1 MTLIRFSD
9 RPFYKNPW
17 AELEKMRRDLDS
29 WPRFL
34 KGDTGGHTNALVF
47 PAFNIFEDADNIYI
61 DAEIPGISIAETEVF
76 IEGDTLTIKGER
88 KPELIDEQKVSFHR
102 REIEYG
108 RFSRSITLPTKIDTN
123 GVKAKANNGI
133 LEITLPKSDEVK
145 PKQINIDVS

>member
-9 RPFYKNPW
+9 RPFYRNPW
-17 AELEKMRRDLDS
+17 AEFEKMRRELDS

-34 KGDTGGHTNALVF
+34 KGDARGQAGASVF
-47 PAFNIFEDADNIYI
+47 PAFNISEDANNIYI
-61 DAEIPGISIAETEVF
+61 NAEMPGISPAESEVF

-88 KPELIDEQKVSFHR
+88 KPGLIDEQKVSFHR

-133 LEITLPKSDEVK
+133 MEITLPKSDEVK